1 MRLGRIPLL
10 SHGKCVWVHL
20 SVCVFPPSLVYVYD
34 VNYFSLQGGQ
44 CNGAQRE
51 PANKELLPLRPGQ
64 ARREYDTNTK
74 YITSLP
80 LNPKNECFLNRIVQ
94 KQLLAFKPLSR
105 VYTNRFLA
113 PIWLSHT
120 SF

>member
-10 SHGKCVWVHL
+10 SHGKCVCVHL
-20 SVCVFPPSLVYVYD
+20 SVCVFPTNLVYVYE
-34 VNYFSLQGGQ
+34 VSYFSLQEGQ

-51 PANKELLPLRPGQ
+51 PANKELLSPRPGQ

-74 YITSLP
+74 YTTSLP
-80 LNPKNECFLNRIVQ
+80 LNPKNEGFLNRIVQ

-105 VYTNRFLA
+105 V
-113 PIWLSHT
+113 
-120 SF
+120 